1 MGEETPQRSHPG
13 VRWPK
18 YKTLRERREG
28 SSMIVGVPKEIK
40 NKENRVGM
48 VVAGVRALTS
58 SGHKVLIQHNAGVG
72 AGITDDDYRKAGATI
87 VEGARDVY
95 EKADM
100 IVKVKEP
107 LPEEYPLLRENQILY
122 TYLHLAADERLT
134 KALMERKIV
143 GIAYETIQPADGSLP
158 LLAPMSAVA
167 GRMATQIGASYL
179 QHDHGGKGM
188 LLGGVTGV
196 ERGHVVILG
205 GGVVG
210 VNAAKMAVGLGAKVT
225 ILDTNVHRLD
235 YLADIFGNEIT
246 TLYSNSEQVERA
258 VRGADLV
265 IGAVLVPGA
274 KAPKLVTREM
284 VSHMA
289 PGGVIVDVAVDQG
302 GSVETC
308 RPTSHEHPTYT
319 VDGVIHYAVPNMP
332 GAVPRTSTYA
342 LTNVT
347 LKYALMLATLGW
359 KEAVARDEALRKGV
373 NILNGKVA
381 YKQVADDLGLPF
393 EPVRV

>member
-1 MGEETPQRSHPG
+1 
-13 VRWPK
+13 
-18 YKTLRERREG
+18 
-28 SSMIVGVPKEIK
+28 MIIGVPKEIK

-48 VVAGVRALTS
+48 VIAGVRSLTAA
-58 SGHKVLIQHNAGVG
+58 GHKVLVQKYAGVG
-72 AGITDDDYRKAGATI
+72 AGISEEDYRKAGATI
-87 VEGARDVY
+87 VDNAKDIY
-95 EKADM
+95 EKSEM

-107 LPEEYPLLRENQILY
+107 LPEEIPHLREGQILY

-134 KALMERKIV
+134 KALMERKVV
-143 GIAYETIQPADGSLP
+143 GIAYETIEAADGSLP

-179 QHDHGGKGM
+179 QHDHGGKGI

-196 ERGHVVILG
+196 DRAKVVIIG

-210 VNAAKMAVGLGAKVT
+210 VNAIKMAVGLGANVT
-225 ILDTNVHRLD
+225 VLDTNMHRLD
-235 YLADIFGNEIT
+235 YLADIFGNEIQ
-246 TLYSNSEQVERA
+246 TLYSNAEQIEKSV
-258 VRGADLV
+258 VNADLV
-265 IGAVLVPGA
+265 IGAVLVTGSR
-274 KAPKLVTREM
+274 APKLVTREM
-284 VSHMA
+284 VSRMQ

-302 GSVETC
+302 GSVETS

-347 LKYALMLATLGW
+347 LKYATLIANLGW
-359 KEAVARDEALRKGV
+359 RDAVLKDQMLYKGV
-373 NILNGKVA
+373 NLANGKCV
-381 YKQVADDLGLPF
+381 YKPVADDLGIGY
-393 EPVRV
+393 EPLRP

>member
-1 MGEETPQRSHPG
+1 
-13 VRWPK
+13 
-18 YKTLRERREG
+18 
-28 SSMIVGVPKEIK
+28 MIVGVPKEIK

-48 VVAGVRALTS
+48 VIAGVRAVTQA
-58 SGHKVLIQHNAGVG
+58 GHKVLVQHNAGVG
-72 AGITDDDYRKAGATI
+72 AGISDDDYRKAGATI
-87 VEGARDVY
+87 IEGAKEIY
-95 EKADM
+95 EKSDM

-196 ERGHVVILG
+196 ARANVVILG

-210 VNAAKMAVGLGAKVT
+210 INSAKMAVGLGANVT
-225 ILDTNVHRLD
+225 LFDVNVPRLE
-235 YLADIFGNEIT
+235 YLSDVFGNEIT
-246 TLYSNSEQVERA
+246 TLYSNSEQIEKA
-258 VRGADLV
+258 VTQADLV
-265 IGAVLVPGA
+265 IGAVLVAGA

-284 VSHMA
+284 ISKMQ
-289 PGGVIVDVAVDQG
+289 PGGVVVDVAVDQG

-347 LKYALMLATLGW
+347 LKYALMLANMGW
-359 KEAVARDEALRKGV
+359 RDAVAKDAALLKGV
-373 NILNGKVA
+373 NILNGKVS
-381 YKQVADDLGLPF
+381 YKQVADDLGLSY
-393 EPVRV
+393 EPVRI

>member
-1 MGEETPQRSHPG
+1 
-13 VRWPK
+13 
-18 YKTLRERREG
+18 
-28 SSMIVGVPKEIK
+28 MIVGVPKEIK

-48 VVAGVRALTS
+48 VLAGVKSLTLN
-58 SGHKVLIQHNAGVG
+58 GHQVLVEKDAGLG
-72 AGITDDDYRKAGATI
+72 AGLSNEDYEKAGAKI
-87 VEGARDVY
+87 LDSAKDVY
-95 EKADM
+95 GQAEM

-107 LPEEYPLLRENQILY
+107 LPEEYPLLREGRILY

-134 KALMERKIV
+134 KALMERKII
-143 GIAYETIQPADGSLP
+143 GIAYETIESDHRTLP

-167 GRMATQIGASYL
+167 GRLATQIGASLL
-179 QHDHGGKGM
+179 QKDHGGKGM

-196 ERGHVVILG
+196 DRANVVIIG

-210 VNAAKMAVGLGAKVT
+210 TNSLQMAVGLGAKCT
-225 ILDTNVHRLD
+225 ILDVNVERLE
-235 YLADIFGNEIT
+235 YLSDVYRNEIT
-246 TLYSNSEQVERA
+246 TLYSNPEQIEKAVSE
-258 VRGADLV
+258 ADLL

-284 VSHMA
+284 IANMPA
-289 PGGVIVDVAVDQG
+289 GGVVIDVAVDQG

-347 LKYALMLATLGW
+347 LPYAVKIANLGW
-359 KEAVARDEALRKGV
+359 REAASQNPGLAKGV
-373 NILNGKVA
+373 NIANGDLT
-381 YKQVADDLGLPF
+381 YKQVADDLGIPYQAL
-393 EPVRV
+393 RL

>member
-1 MGEETPQRSHPG
+1 
-13 VRWPK
+13 
-18 YKTLRERREG
+18 
-28 SSMIVGVPKEIK
+28 MIIGVPKEIK
-40 NKENRVGM
+40 NKENRVSM
-48 VVAGVRALTS
+48 VVAGVRALTQA
-58 SGHKVLIQHNAGVG
+58 GHKVLVQNGAGLGVG
-72 AGITDDDYRKAGATI
+72 ISDEDYRKAGATLLPTPKEI
-87 VEGARDVY
+87 FD
-95 EKADM
+95 KSDM

-143 GIAYETIQPADGSLP
+143 GIAYETIQPDDGSLP

-167 GRMATQIGASYL
+167 GRMATQIGATYL

-188 LLGGVTGV
+188 LLGGVPGV
-196 ERGHVVILG
+196 ERAKVVILG

-210 VNAAKMAVGLGAKVT
+210 VNAAKMALGLGASVSM
-225 ILDTNVHRLD
+225 LDVNMQRLD
-235 YLADIFGNEIT
+235 YLADIFGSSVT
-246 TLYSNSEQVERA
+246 TLYSNSEQIER
-258 VRGADLV
+258 VVTQADLV
-265 IGAVLVPGA
+265 IGAILVPGA

-284 VSHMA
+284 ISRMQ

-319 VDGVIHYAVPNMP
+319 VDGVVHYAVPNMP
-332 GAVPRTSTYA
+332 GAVPRTSTFA

-347 LKYALMLATLGW
+347 LKYALMIANMGW
-359 KEAVARDEALRKGV
+359 QDAVTKDQALRRGV
-373 NILNGKVA
+373 NIMHGKVS
-381 YKQVADDLGLPF
+381 YKQVADDLGLPY
-393 EPVRV
+393 EPVRI

>member
-1 MGEETPQRSHPG
+1 
-13 VRWPK
+13 
-18 YKTLRERREG
+18 
-28 SSMIVGVPKEIK
+28 MIVGVPKEIK

-48 VVAGVRALTS
+48 VIAGVRALTTA
-58 SGHKVLIQHNAGVG
+58 GHKVLVQTGAGLG
-72 AGITDDDYRKAGATI
+72 AGISDDEYKKGGAIITGTAKE
-87 VEGARDVY
+87 VF
-95 EKADM
+95 EKSDM

-107 LPEEYPLLRENQILY
+107 LPEEYPLLREDQILY

-134 KALMERKIV
+134 KALMERRIV
-143 GIAYETIQPADGSLP
+143 GIAYETIQTPDGSLP

-167 GRMATQIGASYL
+167 GRMATQIGATYL
-179 QHDHGGKGM
+179 QHDHGGKGL

-196 ERGHVVILG
+196 DRARVVVLG

-210 VNAAKMAVGLGAKVT
+210 VNAAKMAAGLGAHVS
-225 ILDTNVHRLD
+225 ILDVNIHRLD
-235 YLADIFGNEIT
+235 YLSDIFGNDVT
-246 TLYSNSEQVERA
+246 TLYSNNEQIEKA
-258 VRGADLV
+258 VSNADLV

-274 KAPKLVTREM
+274 KAPKLVNREM
-284 VSHMA
+284 VSKMQ

-319 VDGVIHYAVPNMP
+319 VDGIVHYAVPNMP

-342 LTNVT
+342 LTNMT
-347 LKYALMLATLGW
+347 LKYMLMLANLGW
-359 KEAVARDEALRKGV
+359 KEAVTRDEALRKGV
-373 NILNGKVA
+373 NVLHGKVA
-381 YKQVADDLGLPF
+381 YKQVADDLGLPY

>member
-1 MGEETPQRSHPG
+1 LLASEPS
-13 VRWPK
+13 
-18 YKTLRERREG
+18 
-28 SSMIVGVPKEIK
+28 
-40 NKENRVGM
+40 
-48 VVAGVRALTS
+48 A
-58 SGHKVLIQHNAGVG
+58 GHKVLVQQNAGVG
-72 AGITDDDYRKAGATI
+72 AGISDDDYRKAGASMI
-87 VEGARDVY
+87 ESAKEIYD
-95 EKADM
+95 KSDM

-107 LPEEYPLLRENQILY
+107 LPEEYPLLRQGQILY

-143 GIAYETIQPADGSLP
+143 GIAYETIQLADGSLP

-167 GRMATQIGASYL
+167 GRMATQIGATYL

-196 ERGHVVILG
+196 DRASVVVLG

-210 VNAAKMAVGLGAKVT
+210 VNAAKMAVGLGARVS
-225 ILDTNVHRLD
+225 ILDVNVARLD

-246 TLYSNSEQVERA
+246 TLYSNSEQIEKA
-258 VRGADLV
+258 VVNADLV
-265 IGAVLVPGA
+265 IGAILVPGA
-274 KAPKLVTREM
+274 KAPKLVTRDM
-284 VSHMA
+284 ISRMS
-289 PGGVIVDVAVDQG
+289 PGGVVVDVAVDQG

-347 LKYALMLATLGW
+347 MKYAVMIANMGW
-359 KEAVARDEALRKGV
+359 KDAVLKDPALLKGV

-381 YKQVADDLGLPF
+381 YKQVADDLGLPY
-393 EPVRV
+393 EPVKP

>member
-1 MGEETPQRSHPG
+1 
-13 VRWPK
+13 
-18 YKTLRERREG
+18 
-28 SSMIVGVPKEIK
+28 MIVGVPKEIK

-48 VVAGVRALTS
+48 VVAGVRALTQN
-58 SGHKVLIQHNAGVG
+58 GHKVLVQKNAGVG
-72 AGITDDDYRKAGATI
+72 AGVTDEDYRKAGAVI
-87 VEGARDVY
+87 IEGAKEIFD
-95 EKADM
+95 KSDM

-107 LPEEYPLLRENQILY
+107 LPEEYPLLREGQILY

-143 GIAYETIQPADGSLP
+143 GIAYETIQLMDGSLP

-167 GRMATQIGASYL
+167 GRMATQIGATYL

-196 ERGHVVILG
+196 DRASVVVLG

-210 VNAAKMAVGLGAKVT
+210 INAAKMAVGLGAKVT
-225 ILDTNVHRLD
+225 IMDVNVARLD
-235 YLADIFGNEIT
+235 YLSDIFKNEVT
-246 TLYSNSEQVERA
+246 TLYSNSEQVEKA
-258 VRGADLV
+258 VTGADLV

-274 KAPKLVTREM
+274 KAPKLVTRDM
-284 VSHMA
+284 ISKMQ
-289 PGGVIVDVAVDQG
+289 PGGVVVDVAVDQG

-332 GAVPRTSTYA
+332 GAVPRTSTYG

-347 LKYALMLATLGW
+347 MKYAVMLANMGW
-359 KEAVARDEALRKGV
+359 KEAVAKDPALLKGV
-373 NILNGKVA
+373 NVLNGKVS

-393 EPVRV
+393 EPVRF

>member
-1 MGEETPQRSHPG
+1 
-13 VRWPK
+13 
-18 YKTLRERREG
+18 
-28 SSMIVGVPKEIK
+28 MIVGVPKEIK
-40 NKENRVGM
+40 NKENRVAM
-48 VVAGVRALTS
+48 VIAGVRALTQA
-58 SGHKVLIQHNAGVG
+58 GHKVLVQNNAGQG
-72 AGITDDDYRKAGATI
+72 AGITDDDYKKAGATLI
-87 VEGARDVY
+87 ANAKEIYD
-95 EKADM
+95 KSDM

-143 GIAYETIQPADGSLP
+143 GIAYETIQSPDGSLP

-167 GRMATQIGASYL
+167 GRMATQIGATYL
-179 QHDHGGKGM
+179 QHDHGGKGL

-196 ERGHVVILG
+196 ERARVVILG

-210 VNAAKMAVGLGAKVT
+210 VNAAKMAVGLGANVT
-225 ILDTNVHRLD
+225 ILDVNIDRLD
-235 YLADIFGNEIT
+235 YLSDIFRNEIT
-246 TLYSNSEQVERA
+246 TLYSNSEQIEKA
-258 VRGADLV
+258 VTQADLV

-284 VSHMA
+284 VSKMQ

-319 VDGVIHYAVPNMP
+319 VDGVVHYAVPNMP

-347 LKYALMLATLGW
+347 MKYALMLANLGW
-359 KEAVARDEALRKGV
+359 RDAVARDESLRKGV

-381 YKQVADDLGLPF
+381 YKQVADDLGLPY
-393 EPVRV
+393 EPVRT

>member
-1 MGEETPQRSHPG
+1 
-13 VRWPK
+13 
-18 YKTLRERREG
+18 
-28 SSMIVGVPKEIK
+28 MIVGVPKEIK

-48 VVAGVRALTS
+48 VIAGVRALTQA
-58 SGHKVLIQHNAGVG
+58 GHKVLVQHNAGVG
-72 AGITDDDYRKAGATI
+72 AGISDDDYRKAGATI
-87 VEGARDVY
+87 IEGAKEIY
-95 EKADM
+95 EKSDM

-196 ERGHVVILG
+196 ARANVVILG

-210 VNAAKMAVGLGAKVT
+210 INSAKMAVGLGANVT
-225 ILDTNVHRLD
+225 LFDVNVPRLE
-235 YLADIFGNEIT
+235 YLSDVFGNEIT
-246 TLYSNSEQVERA
+246 TLYSNSEQIEKA
-258 VRGADLV
+258 VTQADLV
-265 IGAVLVPGA
+265 IGAVLVAGA

-284 VSHMA
+284 ISKMQ
-289 PGGVIVDVAVDQG
+289 PGGVVVDVAVDQG

-347 LKYALMLATLGW
+347 LKYALMLANMGW
-359 KEAVARDEALRKGV
+359 RDAVAKDAALLKGV
-373 NILNGKVA
+373 NILNGKVS
-381 YKQVADDLGLPF
+381 YKQVADDLGLSY
-393 EPVRV
+393 EPVRI

>member
-1 MGEETPQRSHPG
+1 
-13 VRWPK
+13 
-18 YKTLRERREG
+18 
-28 SSMIVGVPKEIK
+28 MIVGVPKEIK

-48 VVAGVRALTS
+48 VLAGVRALAAA
-58 SGHKVLIQHNAGVG
+58 GHKVVIQHNAGLG
-72 AGITDDDYRKAGATI
+72 AGLSDEDYRKEGATI
-87 VEGARDVY
+87 LESAKEVY
-95 EKADM
+95 EQADM

-107 LPEEYPLLRENQILY
+107 LPEEYPLLREGQILY

-134 KALMERKIV
+134 KALLERKIL
-143 GIAYETIQPADGSLP
+143 GIAYETIQPKDGSLP

-167 GRMATQIGASYL
+167 GRMATQIGATYL

-196 ERGHVVILG
+196 ERANVVILG

-210 VNAAKMAVGLGAKVT
+210 INSAKMAIGLGANVT
-225 ILDTNVHRLD
+225 ILDVNVGRLD
-235 YLADIFGNEIT
+235 YLSDIFKNDAS
-246 TLYSNSEQVERA
+246 TLYSNSEQIEKA
-258 VRGADLV
+258 VLQADLV

-274 KAPKLVTREM
+274 KAPKLVTRDM
-284 VSHMA
+284 ISRMQ
-289 PGGVIVDVAVDQG
+289 PGGVVVDVAVDQG

-347 LKYALMLATLGW
+347 TRYCVMLANLGW
-359 KEAVARDEALRKGV
+359 KEAVSRDEALRKGV
-373 NILNGKVA
+373 NIWNGKLVYKAVA
-381 YKQVADDLGLPF
+381 EDLGLPY
-393 EPVRV
+393 EPLPL

>member
-1 MGEETPQRSHPG
+1 VSLNDKDNQKEMT
-13 VRWPK
+13 
-18 YKTLRERREG
+18 
-28 SSMIVGVPKEIK
+28 MIVGVPKEIK

-48 VVAGVRALTS
+48 VIAGVRALTAA
-58 SGHKVLIQHNAGVG
+58 GHKVLIQHNAGVG
-72 AGITDDDYRKAGATI
+72 AGISNDDYRKAGATI
-87 VEGARDVY
+87 IETAKEVY
-95 EKADM
+95 DKADM

-107 LPEEYPLLRENQILY
+107 LPEEYALLREGQILY

-167 GRMATQIGASYL
+167 GRMATQIGATYL

-188 LLGGVTGV
+188 LLGGVPGV
-196 ERGHVVILG
+196 DRANVVVLG

-210 VNAAKMAVGLGAKVT
+210 INSAKMAVGLGAKVT
-225 ILDTNVHRLD
+225 ILDTNAHRLD
-235 YLADIFGNEIT
+235 YLSDIFGNEIT
-246 TLYSNSEQVERA
+246 TMYSNNETIERA
-258 VRGADLV
+258 VVNADLV

-274 KAPKLVTREM
+274 KAPKLVNREM
-284 VSHMA
+284 ISRMQ
-289 PGGVIVDVAVDQG
+289 PGGVVVDVAVDQG

-319 VDGVIHYAVPNMP
+319 VDGIIHYAVPNMP

-347 LKYALMLATLGW
+347 LKYALQIANMGW
-359 KEAVARDEALRKGV
+359 KEAVAKDAALLKGV
-373 NILNGKVA
+373 NILNGKVT
-381 YKQVADDLGLPF
+381 YKQVADDLGLPY
-393 EPVRV
+393 EAVKL

>member
-1 MGEETPQRSHPG
+1 
-13 VRWPK
+13 
-18 YKTLRERREG
+18 
-28 SSMIVGVPKEIK
+28 MIVGVPKEIK

-48 VVAGVRALTS
+48 VIAGVRALTAA
-58 SGHKVLIQHNAGVG
+58 GHKVLIQHNAGVG
-72 AGITDDDYRKAGATI
+72 AGISNDDYRKAGATI
-87 VEGARDVY
+87 LETAKEVY
-95 EKADM
+95 DKADM

-107 LPEEYPLLRENQILY
+107 LPEEYALLREGQILY

-167 GRMATQIGASYL
+167 GRMATQIGATYL

-188 LLGGVTGV
+188 LLGGVPGV
-196 ERGHVVILG
+196 DRASVVVLG

-210 VNAAKMAVGLGAKVT
+210 INSAKMAVGLGAKVT
-225 ILDTNVHRLD
+225 ILDTNAHRLD
-235 YLADIFGNEIT
+235 YLSDIFGNEIT
-246 TLYSNSEQVERA
+246 TMYSNNETIERA
-258 VRGADLV
+258 VTNADLV

-274 KAPKLVTREM
+274 KAPKLVNREM
-284 VSHMA
+284 ISRMQ
-289 PGGVIVDVAVDQG
+289 PGGVVVDVAVDQG

-319 VDGVIHYAVPNMP
+319 VDGIIHYAVPNMP

-347 LKYALMLATLGW
+347 LKYALQIANMGW
-359 KEAVARDEALRKGV
+359 KEAVSKDAALLKGV
-373 NILNGKVA
+373 NILNGKVT
-381 YKQVADDLGLPF
+381 YKQVAEDLGLPYEAIKF
-393 EPVRV
+393 

>member
-1 MGEETPQRSHPG
+1 
-13 VRWPK
+13 
-18 YKTLRERREG
+18 
-28 SSMIVGVPKEIK
+28 MIVGVPKEIK

-48 VVAGVRALTS
+48 VVAGVRTLTQA
-58 SGHKVLIQHNAGVG
+58 GHKVLIQNKAGVG
-72 AGITDDDYRKAGATI
+72 AGISDEDYQKAGATL
-87 VEGARDVY
+87 VEGAKEIY
-95 EKADM
+95 ERSDM

-107 LPEEYPLLRENQILY
+107 LPEEYSYLREGQILY

-143 GIAYETIQPADGSLP
+143 GIAYETIQTADGSLP

-167 GRMATQIGASYL
+167 GRMATQIGATYL

-196 ERGHVVILG
+196 DRANVVILG

-210 VNAAKMAVGLGAKVT
+210 VNAAKMAIGLGAKVT
-225 ILDTNVHRLD
+225 ILDINVHRLD
-235 YLADIFGNEIT
+235 YLSDIFRNEAT
-246 TLYSNSEQVERA
+246 TIYSNSEQVEKA
-258 VRGADLV
+258 VATADLV

-284 VSHMA
+284 ISKMS
-289 PGGVIVDVAVDQG
+289 PGGAVVDVAVDQG

-347 LKYALMLATLGW
+347 LKYALMLANLGW

-373 NILNGKVA
+373 NILNGKIA
-381 YKQVADDLGLPF
+381 YKQVADDLGLPY
-393 EPVRV
+393 EALRV

>member
-1 MGEETPQRSHPG
+1 
-13 VRWPK
+13 
-18 YKTLRERREG
+18 
-28 SSMIVGVPKEIK
+28 MIVGVPKEIK

-48 VVAGVRALTS
+48 VIAGVRALTQA
-58 SGHKVLIQHNAGVG
+58 GHKVLVQKNAGVG
-72 AGITDDDYRKAGATI
+72 AGIADEQYKKAGATI
-87 VEGARDVY
+87 AETAKDVY

-143 GIAYETIQPADGSLP
+143 GIAYETIQPLDGSLP

-188 LLGGVTGV
+188 LLGGVTGT
-196 ERGHVVILG
+196 ERASVVILG

-210 VNAAKMAVGLGAKVT
+210 VNAAKMAVGLGAKVS
-225 ILDTNVHRLD
+225 ILDVNVPRLD
-235 YLADIFGNEIT
+235 YLADVFGNEIT
-246 TLYSNSEQVERA
+246 TLYSNSEQVEKA
-258 VRGADLV
+258 VENADLV

-274 KAPKLVTREM
+274 KAPKLVTRDM
-284 VSHMA
+284 IGRMQ
-289 PGGVIVDVAVDQG
+289 PGGVIIDVAVDQG

-347 LKYALMLATLGW
+347 MKYALSLANLGW
-359 KEAVARDEALRKGV
+359 KEAVTRDPALLKGV

-381 YKQVADDLGLPF
+381 YKQVAEDLGLPY

>member
-1 MGEETPQRSHPG
+1 
-13 VRWPK
+13 
-18 YKTLRERREG
+18 
-28 SSMIVGVPKEIK
+28 MIVGVPKEIK

-48 VVAGVRALTS
+48 VIAGVRALS
-58 SGHKVLIQHNAGVG
+58 QAGHKVLVQSQAGMG
-72 AGITDDDYRKAGATI
+72 AGITDEDYRKAGATLVATAKEI
-87 VEGARDVY
+87 YDRS
-95 EKADM
+95 DM

-167 GRMATQIGASYL
+167 GRMATQIGATFL
-179 QHDHGGKGM
+179 QHDHGGKGL

-196 ERGHVVILG
+196 ERGRVVILG

-210 VNAAKMAVGLGAKVT
+210 INAAKMAVGLGAQVS
-225 ILDTNVHRLD
+225 ILDVNIHRLD
-235 YLADIFGNEIT
+235 YLSDIFGNDVATI
-246 TLYSNSEQVERA
+246 YSNSEQIEKA
-258 VRGADLV
+258 VTSADLV
-265 IGAVLVPGA
+265 VGAVLVPGA

-284 VSHMA
+284 ISKMQ
-289 PGGVIVDVAVDQG
+289 PGGVVVDVAVDQG

-319 VDGVIHYAVPNMP
+319 VDGVVHYAVPNMP

-347 LKYALMLATLGW
+347 LKYALMIANLGW

-373 NILNGKVA
+373 NILNGKVS
-381 YKQVADDLGLPF
+381 YKQVADDLGLPY
-393 EPVRV
+393 EPVRL

>member
-1 MGEETPQRSHPG
+1 
-13 VRWPK
+13 
-18 YKTLRERREG
+18 
-28 SSMIVGVPKEIK
+28 MIIGVPKEIK

-48 VVAGVRALTS
+48 VIAGVRTLSTA
-58 SGHKVLIQHNAGVG
+58 GHKVLVQKSAGLG
-72 AGITDDDYRKAGATI
+72 AGISDDDYRKAGATVLESAKDI
-87 VEGARDVY
+87 Y
-95 EKADM
+95 EKSEM
-100 IVKVKEP
+100 IMKVKEP
-107 LPEEYPLLRENQILY
+107 LPEEYPLLREGQILY

-143 GIAYETIQPADGSLP
+143 GIAYETIENADGTLP

-196 ERGHVVILG
+196 DRASVVVLG

-210 VNAAKMAVGLGAKVT
+210 INAIKMAVGLGAKVSV
-225 ILDTNVHRLD
+225 LDTNMNRLD
-235 YLADIFGNEIT
+235 YLSDIFGNEIT
-246 TLYSNSEQVERA
+246 TLHSNTEHIEKA
-258 VRGADLV
+258 VVGADLV
-265 IGAVLVPGA
+265 IGAVLVTGA

-284 VSHMA
+284 VSRMQ

-308 RPTSHEHPTYT
+308 RPTSHEHPTYA

-347 LKYALMLATLGW
+347 LKYATMIANLGW
-359 KEAVARDEALRKGV
+359 RDAVLKDPALFKGV
-373 NILNGKVA
+373 NISHGKCV
-381 YKQVADDLGLPF
+381 YKTVADDLGLSY
-393 EPVRV
+393 EPLRT

>member
-1 MGEETPQRSHPG
+1 
-13 VRWPK
+13 
-18 YKTLRERREG
+18 
-28 SSMIVGVPKEIK
+28 MIIGVPKEIK

-48 VVAGVRALTS
+48 VVAGVSALTHA
-58 SGHKVLIQHNAGVG
+58 GHKVLVQKG
-72 AGITDDDYRKAGATI
+72 AGIGAGISDEDYRKAGALI
-87 VEGARDVY
+87 VETPREIF

-107 LPEEYPLLRENQILY
+107 LPEEYSMLREGQILY

-134 KALMERKIV
+134 KALMERKII
-143 GIAYETIQPADGSLP
+143 GIAYETIQPDDHTLP

-196 ERGHVVILG
+196 DRANVAILG

-210 VNAAKMAVGLGAKVT
+210 VNAAKMAIGLGARVT
-225 ILDTNVHRLD
+225 ILDTNLARLD
-235 YLADIFGNEIT
+235 YLSDVFGNEIT
-246 TLYSNSEQVERA
+246 TLYSNIEQIEKA
-258 VRGADLV
+258 VVNADLV

-274 KAPKLVTREM
+274 KAPKLVTRDM
-284 VSHMA
+284 ISRMQ
-289 PGGVIVDVAVDQG
+289 PGGVIIDVAVDQG

-308 RPTSHEHPTYT
+308 RPTSHEHPTYN
-319 VDGVIHYAVPNMP
+319 VDGIIHYAVPNMP

-347 LKYALMLATLGW
+347 MKYALMLANLGW
-359 KEAVARDEALRKGV
+359 KNAVQKDAALRKGV
-373 NILNGKVA
+373 NVAYGKCV

-393 EPVRV
+393 EDLLD

>member
-1 MGEETPQRSHPG
+1 
-13 VRWPK
+13 
-18 YKTLRERREG
+18 
-28 SSMIVGVPKEIK
+28 MIVGVPKEIK

-48 VVAGVRALTS
+48 VVAGVRALTHA
-58 SGHKVLIQHNAGVG
+58 GHKVLIQHNAGQGVG
-72 AGITDDDYRKAGATI
+72 ISDDDYRKAGATI
-87 VEGARDVY
+87 IETAKEVY
-95 EKADM
+95 DKADM

-143 GIAYETIQPADGSLP
+143 GIAYETIQPTDGSLP

-167 GRMATQIGASYL
+167 GRMATQIGATYL

-196 ERGHVVILG
+196 DRAKVVVLG

-210 VNAAKMAVGLGAKVT
+210 INSAKMAVGLGAQVS

-235 YLADIFGNEIT
+235 YLSDIFGNEIT
-246 TLYSNSEQVERA
+246 TLYSNSEQIERA
-258 VRGADLV
+258 VLSADLV

-284 VSHMA
+284 VSLMQ
-289 PGGVIVDVAVDQG
+289 PGSVIIDVAVDQG

-347 LKYALMLATLGW
+347 LKYALMLANLGW
-359 KEAVARDEALRKGV
+359 KQAVSKDEALLKGV

-393 EPVRV
+393 EAVRI

>member
-1 MGEETPQRSHPG
+1 
-13 VRWPK
+13 
-18 YKTLRERREG
+18 
-28 SSMIVGVPKEIK
+28 MIVGVPKEIK

-48 VVAGVRALTS
+48 VIAGVRALTQA
-58 SGHKVLIQHNAGVG
+58 GHKVLVQHNAGTG
-72 AGITDDDYRKAGATI
+72 AGISDEDYRKAGATI
-87 VEGARDVY
+87 IETAKEIYD
-95 EKADM
+95 KSDM
-100 IVKVKEP
+100 IMKVKEP
-107 LPEEYPLLRENQILY
+107 LPEEYPLLREGQILY

-167 GRMATQIGASYL
+167 GRMATQIGATYL

-196 ERGHVVILG
+196 ERAQVVILG

-210 VNAAKMAVGLGAKVT
+210 VNAAKMAVGLGARVT
-225 ILDTNVHRLD
+225 IMDVNVNRLE
-235 YLADIFGNEIT
+235 YLSDIFRNEVT
-246 TLYSNSEQVERA
+246 TLYSNNEQIERA
-258 VRGADLV
+258 VTTADMV
-265 IGAVLVPGA
+265 IGSVLVPGA

-284 VSHMA
+284 ISRMQ
-289 PGGVIVDVAVDQG
+289 PGGVIIDVAVDQG

-319 VDGVIHYAVPNMP
+319 VDGIIHYAVPNMP

-347 LKYALMLATLGW
+347 LKYALMIANLGW
-359 KEAVARDEALRKGV
+359 RDAINKDEALRKGV
-373 NILNGKVA
+373 NILNGKVS
-381 YKQVADDLGLPF
+381 YKQVADDLGLPY
-393 EPVRV
+393 EPIRA

>member
-1 MGEETPQRSHPG
+1 
-13 VRWPK
+13 
-18 YKTLRERREG
+18 
-28 SSMIVGVPKEIK
+28 MIIGVPKEIK

-48 VVAGVRALTS
+48 VIAGVRSLTTA
-58 SGHKVLIQHNAGVG
+58 GHQVLIQKNAGVG
-72 AGITDDDYRKAGATI
+72 AGISDEDYRKAGATLLETAKEI
-87 VEGARDVY
+87 YDKSE
-95 EKADM
+95 M
-100 IVKVKEP
+100 IMKVKEP
-107 LPEEYPLLRENQILY
+107 LPEEYPLLREGQILY

-143 GIAYETIQPADGSLP
+143 GIAYETIEAPDGTLP

-196 ERGHVVILG
+196 DRAKVVVLG

-210 VNAAKMAVGLGAKVT
+210 VNAMKMAVGLGANVT
-225 ILDTNVHRLD
+225 VLDTNMHRLD
-235 YLADIFGNEIT
+235 YLADIFGNAIQ
-246 TLYSNSEQVERA
+246 TLYSNPEQIEKSV
-258 VRGADLV
+258 VNADLV
-265 IGAVLVPGA
+265 IGAVLVTGA
-274 KAPKLVTREM
+274 KAPKLVNRDM
-284 VSHMA
+284 VSRMQA
-289 PGGVIVDVAVDQG
+289 GGVIVDVAVDQG

-308 RPTSHEHPTYT
+308 RPTSHEHPTYA

-347 LKYALMLATLGW
+347 LKYATLIANLGW
-359 KEAVARDEALRKGV
+359 RDAVAKDPALFKGV
-373 NILNGKVA
+373 NLSHGKCV
-381 YKQVADDLGLPF
+381 YKTVADDLGLSY
-393 EPVRV
+393 EPLRP

>member
-1 MGEETPQRSHPG
+1 
-13 VRWPK
+13 
-18 YKTLRERREG
+18 
-28 SSMIVGVPKEIK
+28 MIVGVPKEIK

-48 VVAGVRALTS
+48 VVAGVRALTTA
-58 SGHKVLIQHNAGVG
+58 GHKVLIQHNAGFG
-72 AGITDDDYRKAGATI
+72 AGISDDDYRKAGAVI
-87 VEGARDVY
+87 IEGPKEIF
-95 EKADM
+95 EKSDM

-107 LPEEYPLLRENQILY
+107 LPEEYSMLREGQILY

-196 ERGHVVILG
+196 DRANVVILG

-210 VNAAKMAVGLGAKVT
+210 INSAKMAVGLGARVT
-225 ILDTNVHRLD
+225 ILDTNVNRLD
-235 YLADIFGNEIT
+235 YLSDIFGNEVT
-246 TLYSNSEQVERA
+246 TLYSNSEQIEKA
-258 VRGADLV
+258 VNQADLV

-284 VSHMA
+284 ISRMQ
-289 PGGVIVDVAVDQG
+289 PGGVVVDVAVDQG

-347 LKYALMLATLGW
+347 MKYAVMLANLGW
-359 KEAVARDEALRKGV
+359 KEAVTRDPALLKGV

-393 EPVRV
+393 EPVRI

>member
-1 MGEETPQRSHPG
+1 
-13 VRWPK
+13 
-18 YKTLRERREG
+18 
-28 SSMIVGVPKEIK
+28 MIVGVPKEIK

-48 VVAGVRALTS
+48 VIAGVRSLTN
-58 SGHKVLIQHNAGVG
+58 SGHKVLVQCNAGQGV
-72 AGITDDDYRKAGATI
+72 GITDEDYRKAGATLLATPKEI
-87 VEGARDVY
+87 FD
-95 EKADM
+95 KADM
-100 IVKVKEP
+100 IIKVKEP
-107 LPEEYPLLRENQILY
+107 LPEEYSLLRENQILY

-134 KALMERKIV
+134 KALMERQIV

-167 GRMATQIGASYL
+167 GRMATQIGATYL
-179 QHDHGGKGM
+179 QHDNGGKGL

-196 ERGHVVILG
+196 ERGRVVILG

-210 VNAAKMAVGLGAKVT
+210 INAAKMAVGLGAQVT
-225 ILDTNVHRLD
+225 IVDTNVHRLD
-235 YLADIFGNEIT
+235 YLSDIFGNAIS
-246 TLYSNSEQVERA
+246 TLYSNSEQIER
-258 VRGADLV
+258 VVTQADLV

-274 KAPKLVTREM
+274 KAPKLVSREM
-284 VSHMA
+284 VSKMA
-289 PGGVIVDVAVDQG
+289 PGGVVVDVAVDQG

-319 VDGVIHYAVPNMP
+319 VDGVVHYAVPNMP

-347 LKYALMLATLGW
+347 LKYAMMIANLGW
-359 KEAVARDEALRKGV
+359 KAAVSKDEALRKGV

-381 YKQVADDLGLPF
+381 YKQVADDLGLPY
-393 EPVRV
+393 EPFMP

>member
-1 MGEETPQRSHPG
+1 
-13 VRWPK
+13 
-18 YKTLRERREG
+18 
-28 SSMIVGVPKEIK
+28 MIVGVPKEIK

-48 VVAGVRALTS
+48 VVGGVRSLSQA
-58 SGHKVLIQHNAGVG
+58 GHKVVVQSNAGQGVG
-72 AGITDDDYRKAGATI
+72 ISDEDYRKAGATI
-87 VEGARDVY
+87 VGSGKEVY
-95 EKADM
+95 EKAEM

-107 LPEEYPLLRENQILY
+107 LPEEYLLLRENQILY

-134 KALMERKIV
+134 KALMERRIV

-167 GRMATQIGASYL
+167 GRMATQIGATYL

-196 ERGHVVILG
+196 DRGKVVILG

-210 VNAAKMAVGLGAKVT
+210 INAAKMAVGLGANVT
-225 ILDTNVHRLD
+225 ILDVNVHRLD
-235 YLADIFGNEIT
+235 YLSDIFGNEIT
-246 TLYSNSEQVERA
+246 TLYSNSEQVEKA
-258 VRGADLV
+258 VNQADLV

-274 KAPKLVTREM
+274 KAPKLVTRDM
-284 VSHMA
+284 ISRMQ
-289 PGGVIVDVAVDQG
+289 PGGVVVDVAVDQG

-319 VDGVIHYAVPNMP
+319 IDGVVHYAVPNMP

-347 LKYALMLATLGW
+347 LKYALMIANLGW
-359 KEAVARDEALRKGV
+359 QEAVQKDEALRKGV

-381 YKQVADDLGLPF
+381 YKQVADDLGLPY
-393 EPVRV
+393 EPVRF